1 MTQPTKQ
8 AKTNSAW
15 IPFHAAAVGEEEV
28 SAVADAMRSGWL
40 TMGPRTMEFENNF
53 AEYVGAKHAVA
64 VSSCTAALHLAYD
77 AIGLKAEDEML
88 VPSITFAATAEAVI
102 YFGAR
107 PVIVDVDPLTLNIS
121 VQDLVRK
128 ITPRTKAIVPVHYA
142 GQPCDMEEIREL
154 AARHNLRVIEDA
166 AHAVPASYRGTR
178 VGAISEITCFSFYA
192 TKTLATGEGGMV
204 TTDDEEIANRVRL
217 MRSHGIGRDAWKRYS
232 AAGSWYYEI
241 VDAGYKYNMTDLQAA
256 MGLVQLG
263 KCDAMRRQRA
273 AISSRYDKAFG
284 VMPFFEVPTL
294 KNDRESAFHLYP
306 LRLNLETL
314 TIDRAKFIEELK
326 DRGIGTSVHFIPLHM
341 HPYYCR
347 NYGYAPHDLPISAHE
362 YERYFSL
369 PFFPTMTEEQ
379 ISHVIENV
387 IDVAKA
393 HQR

>member
-1 MTQPTKQ
+1 MTQPTNP
-8 AKTNSAW
+8 ATTNSTW

-28 SAVADAMRSGWL
+28 AAVAEAIRSGWL
-40 TMGPRTMEFENNF
+40 TMGPRTVEFEKQF

-77 AIGLKAEDEML
+77 AIGLKAQDEVL

-102 YFGAR
+102 YFGAT
-107 PVIVDVDPLTLNIS
+107 PVIVDVDRQTLNIS
-121 VQDLVRK
+121 VQDLERK

-142 GQPCDMEEIREL
+142 GQPCDMEEIKEL
-154 AARHNLRVIEDA
+154 AARRNLRIIEDA
-166 AHAVPASYRGTR
+166 AHAVPASYRGTP
-178 VGAISEITCFSFYA
+178 VGAISEVTCFSFYA

-204 TTDDEEIANRVRL
+204 TTDNEDIANRVRL

-241 VDAGYKYNMTDLQAA
+241 VDAGYKYNMTDIQAA
-256 MGLVQLG
+256 MGLVQLR
-263 KCDAMRRQRA
+263 KCDAMRQQRA

-284 VMPFFEVPTL
+284 TLLFFEIPTL
-294 KNDRESAFHLYP
+294 KDDRESALHLYP

-314 TIDRAKFIEELK
+314 TIDRARFIEELK
-326 DRGIGTSVHFIPLHM
+326 QRAIGTSVHFIPLHM
-341 HPYYCR
+341 HPFYR
-347 NYGYAPHDLPISAHE
+347 DNYGYTPHDLPVSAHE

-369 PFFPTMTEEQ
+369 PFFPTMTDEQ
-379 ISHVIENV
+379 INHVIENV
-387 IDVAKA
+387 IQVAKA